1 MSTRDGFTW
10 LCVRGCLVKQIGPQ
24 AFEVHWA
31 DRPGAWELAQL
42 VTFTS
47 RATLLRLPRSWL
59 LLTHVA
65 PPVSYLR
72 EADARAAFGAADGA

>member
-1 MSTRDGFTW
+1 MSARDGFTW
-10 LCVRGCLVKQIGPQ
+10 LCVRPCAVRQLGPE
-24 AFEVHWA
+24 AFEVRWL
-31 DRPGAWELAQL
+31 DRPDEWELGKL

-59 LLTHVA
+59 LLTHVS

-72 EADARAAFGAADGA
+72 EADARAAFGAAAE